1 MFRFTFLFLQETHKE
16 KEVDQQNIGLR
27 KIKYVFHLLP
37 SKRKL
42 IDLSRGQTEPGQNSG
57 LIHRDGKVG
66 GVEMYLKYPPFGY
79 TNIYTKKSI
88 FKKTNL

>member
-1 MFRFTFLFLQETHKE
+1 MFHFTFLFLQETHKE

-42 IDLSRGQTEPGQNSG
+42 INIKQRLKAVFQKSMWEPERDKYDLKIGAG
-57 LIHRDGKVG
+57 LQDGLGKDG
-66 GVEMYLKYPPFGY
+66 
-79 TNIYTKKSI
+79 
-88 FKKTNL
+88 